1 MSIVADTQ
9 GVLVSV
15 VLAVYNGENYLN
27 SQIQSILEQT
37 HTNTELIISDDASVD
52 ASSRIAHEWARKDSR
67 VKVQVNRANIGLVKN
82 FLNALR
88 HAKGE
93 LVCFSD
99 QDDEW
104 QKEKIATLASLLLK
118 DPGNMLA
125 CSDLEICDE
134 HLKTIHKSF
143 WREAGIKARS
153 GRIGELALLRNI
165 IPGCSMMFR
174 KEVRD
179 LLVAVPAESSLMHDH
194 LAFICA
200 SSLGGILYSKEP
212 LVQYRQHSRNT
223 IGAFHPS
230 QWDRKLFEERL
241 TREIGILRP
250 LLSFNLE
257 KIERFLNPRS
267 QENVLSRLEFIRYA
281 LFLRPDTTVSKLLGI
296 VECISPEIYQ
306 LLRQGFKSKRN
317 I

>member
-1 MSIVADTQ
+1 MLEAVNPET
-9 GVLVSV
+9 VPVSV
-15 VLAVYNGENYLN
+15 AMAVYNGEAYLD
-27 SQIQSILEQT
+27 SQIESILDQSRAIF
-37 HTNTELIISDDASVD
+37 ELIIADDNSSDQSVEVAQRWAQKDA
-52 ASSRIAHEWARKDSR
+52 R
-67 VKVQVNRANIGLVKN
+67 VKVVRNQKNVGLVKN
-82 FLNALR
+82 FLKALQ
-88 HAKGE
+88 HARGD

-99 QDDEW
+99 QDDVW
-104 QKEKIATLASLLLK
+104 RKEKIATLASLLLK

-134 HLKTIHKSF
+134 HLKTTHKSF